1 MKIYFSCLLFYYL
14 IISIF
19 CTIPKWNLNKAG
31 DDLLV
36 SSTYQYEVFK
46 KNLDDFEL
54 KMERII
60 RKENDII
67 YYNNSISYNDGPG
80 IIVPFDYI
88 GSHYKINGKFIVCP
102 KGAHHPYNLNTRN
115 YEVPNNFDSTEI
127 TDWDLKCIKPK
138 VNGYIAQYLLIVYL
152 AHGKKYFYYRGL
164 YNDESGPIQTED
176 NEIYGLRVNK

>member
-36 SSTYQYEVFK
+36 SSTYQYEVFNK
-46 KNLDDFEL
+46 KDDFEL

-67 YYNNSISYNDGPG
+67 YYNNSISYNNYGSG

-102 KGAHHPYNLNTRN
+102 KGAHHPYNLNTQK

-127 TDWDLKCIKPK
+127 TDWDLKCIKPRVK
-138 VNGYIAQYLLIVYL
+138 GYIAQ
-152 AHGKKYFYYRGL
+152 
-164 YNDESGPIQTED
+164 
-176 NEIYGLRVNK
+176 